1 MRKRLLAP
9 LSAAVCLT
17 VALVAGCGSASS
29 TGASSTAAASGS
41 SKAAQ
46 PAMNYT
52 SPNGTEY
59 EWQPAGIY
67 YTANSDRILIDYCA
81 YMLEHPLQSNG
92 DGVIFASLDDLTR
105 IYAPDFT
112 VTRDGDAISA
122 THAGVTMEV
131 TLGSTSA
138 KAYGGSVTLDAA
150 PYEADSTVF
159 VPLKS
164 FMVSGFGKTDVSNGK
179 FYGLGN
185 NGDFQVSKDDVY
197 NLKMFFR
204 GKTVGKSYYT
214 YWNDEI
220 GKLEPVAVY
229 IPTSYDPSTPNKMVV
244 QLHGAG
250 STYAFADQDRVRP
263 LMKEAEQRGYIVVW
277 PGSYCKLCNFGASIP
292 PAGMVPITPD
302 TDLTNPQGH
311 SAGKLADIALAGSN
325 VQVCLDWVESNW
337 NININAEYIMGISMG
352 GCGTWA
358 QLSLYG
364 DRFAAGSPSGAFLE
378 PTCFDWSTITTPVMY
393 VGGTEDRNGYDLMVN
408 AYDIAM
414 SQGAN
419 IEKFVTVGGAPHGDE
434 WTQEIPE
441 TFDFFDSHTK

>member
-325 VQVCLDWVESNW
+325 VQDKETASGEPSVPTYFLAVFQQIIFVSVTFIIDNVSFSSVAQRFHVFDIDVVFQFNGVKPSAVPFFITC
-337 NININAEYIMGISMG
+337 IS
-352 GCGTWA
+352 A
-358 QLSLYG
+358 G
-364 DRFAAGSPSGAFLE
+364 DVAAAIV
-378 PTCFDWSTITTPVMY
+378 TTTAHDTPVQHTW
-393 VGGTEDRNGYDLMVN
+393 VPVLKVVQVWQ
-408 AYDIAM
+408 
-414 SQGAN
+414 SQA
-419 IEKFVTVGGAPHGDE
+419 V
-434 WTQEIPE
+434 
-441 TFDFFDSHTK
+441 